1 MSKKIKV
8 FTGPN
13 NYDFDKMYFE
23 EADQFIVGVDSGLQ
37 YLLDNNVNIDLAVG
51 DFDSLQQKFIDDV
64 KKKSKQVIQLEKS
77 KTMTDLAYAIDYLY
91 NNMDYEMIEIYGG
104 VGGRIDHLLANMNLL
119 KRFDLTFKDNQHY
132 IYTLRKGKH
141 KIENYHRYI
150 SFFALEDV
158 YNLSLKGFKYELN
171 NYYLSTSDSLCVSN
185 EGSGELEF
193 SKGKLL
199 VISSDDPW
207 RLTK

>member
-23 EADQFIVGVDSGLQ
+23 EAEQFIVGVDSGLQ
-37 YLLDNNVNIDLAVG
+37 YLLDNKITIDLAVG

-64 KKKSKQVIQLEKS
+64 KKISKQVIQLEKS

-91 NNMDYEMIEIYGG
+91 NNMDYEIIEIYGG
-104 VGGRIDHLLANMNLL
+104 IGGRIDHLLANLNLL

-141 KIENYHRYI
+141 HIENYHRFI

-158 YNLSLKGFKYELN
+158 YNLSLKGFRYELN

-207 RLTK
+207 R

>member
-64 KKKSKQVIQLEKS
+64 KAKSKQVIQLEKS
-77 KTMTDLAYAIDYLY
+77 KIMTDLAYAIDYLY

-104 VGGRIDHLLANMNLL
+104 VEAESIICW
-119 KRFDLTFKDNQHY
+119 Q
-132 IYTLRKGKH
+132 I
-141 KIENYHRYI
+141 
-150 SFFALEDV
+150 
-158 YNLSLKGFKYELN
+158 
-171 NYYLSTSDSLCVSN
+171 
-185 EGSGELEF
+185 
-193 SKGKLL
+193 
-199 VISSDDPW
+199 
-207 RLTK
+207 

>member
-91 NNMDYEMIEIYGG
+91 NNMDYQMIEIYGG
-104 VGGRIDHLLANMNLL
+104 IGGRIDHLLANMNLL

-171 NYYLSTSDSLCVSN
+171 SYYLSTSDSLCVSN

-207 RLTK
+207 R

>member
-13 NYDFDKMYFE
+13 NYDFNKMYFE

-37 YLLDNNVNIDLAVG
+37 YLLDNNISIDLAVG

-64 KKKSKQVIQLEKS
+64 KKKSRQVIQLEKS

-91 NNMDYEMIEIYGG
+91 NNMDYELIEIYGG
-104 VGGRIDHLLANMNLL
+104 IGGRIDHLLANMNLL

-158 YNLSLKGFKYELN
+158 YNLSLTGFKFELN
-171 NYYLSTSDSLCVSN
+171 SYYLSTSDSLCVSN
-185 EGSGELEF
+185 EGSGELQF

-207 RLTK
+207 R